1 MSVEAAQK
9 LVAQALGL
17 GSVGALDG
25 IGTLAEWDSLG
36 HMHIVLA
43 LETQLGARLSP
54 EDIVSIASVA
64 DVARKLGG

>member
-9 LVAQALGL
+9 LVVQALGL
-17 GSVGALDG
+17 GDVGAIDG

-43 LETQLGARLSP
+43 LETTGRAF
-54 EDIVSIASVA
+54 DA
-64 DVARKLGG
+64 